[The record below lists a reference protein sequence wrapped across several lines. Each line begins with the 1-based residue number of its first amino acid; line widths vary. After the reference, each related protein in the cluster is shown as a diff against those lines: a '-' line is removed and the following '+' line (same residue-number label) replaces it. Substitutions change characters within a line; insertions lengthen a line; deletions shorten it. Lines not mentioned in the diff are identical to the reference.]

1 MQLLG
6 PYDISFAEHAF
17 FQLVHPQA
25 YCACFSSNDHLKM
38 GRGVDG
44 GERGGWMSYRG
55 FGGAF
60 LCVPYCHL
68 QSSFLLAAVVRAL
81 EIYAFRIGLDYFT

>member
-1 MQLLG
+1 MISHLQSMPFSASASTSLLCL
-6 PYDISFAEHAF
+6 F
-17 FQLVHPQA
+17 LLKR
-25 YCACFSSNDHLKM
+25 SSQDWS
-38 GRGVDG
+38 GVGGWVDG

-81 EIYAFRIGLDYFT
+81 EIYAFWIGLDYFT